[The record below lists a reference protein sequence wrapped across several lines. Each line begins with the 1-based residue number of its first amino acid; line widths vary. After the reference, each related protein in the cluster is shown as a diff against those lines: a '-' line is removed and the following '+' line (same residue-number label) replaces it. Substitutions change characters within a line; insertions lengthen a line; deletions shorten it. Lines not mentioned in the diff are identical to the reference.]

1 MISSE
6 FFAPEL
12 LAVVAEGAVLG
23 KVAAVVRVLEGRSE
37 MLSEVWR
44 FGLVDT
50 EGVAAAKVGEDTD
63 DKLVVGTA
71 LLLYEISEDV

>member
-6 FFAPEL
+6 FLAPEL

-44 FGLVDT
+44 FGLGDT

-63 DKLVVGTA
+63 GKLVVGTA